1 MGKIIIQGS
10 GGGGLD
16 PDEITARA
24 SDVLKGKTT
33 IDSDGEV
40 VEGAIE
46 RRGTGGENALK
57 IGKNSDSISVS
68 FSAGYYENGNSN
80 DAMPYVKVPYS
91 LLSQTLDIDASKILE
106 TYTVAGVKGAIRVS
120 KTNKNHVKTMN
131 EGFAWS
137 DDRGLMY
144 VIRTDDNYYIPPVSE
159 GGYNYVGVAEPDL
172 KPENIIT
179 GKTIGRVKGSIP
191 VKGGT
196 SHNTNG
202 TRGGYDPP
210 SQRFYCDIERG
221 AYINNC
227 WSGYPEIGIHRD
239 VFIQNL
245 GIRPEMLRQGYS
257 LFGVQGTLPDY
268 ASGRVVFNGATFDGV
283 LVSGVADNNDS
294 IRCGIT
300 CSNVQICYKND
311 EYNKHFGSYIDRQYD
326 VNGIRDGGLNV
337 YVRNNSTNRG
347 GYEDLKAGYIL
358 KESVNLTPFRRI
370 KIGYK
375 ILNPRTYT
383 VDDARNGNPFYKA
396 HLTIVLGIMSI
407 YETDNNTQYAVEF
420 NMLYSKN
427 NKLAYKDHFF
437 SNTRNIREGNGTQQ
451 YLEIDI
457 SDKQGHF
464 YIGFGAGAEI
474 LYDTQGSVI
483 FNHIEFIN

>member
-16 PDEITARA
+16 LDEITARA

-40 VEGAIE
+40 VDGAIE
-46 RRGTGGENALK
+46 RRGTGGQNALK

-68 FSAGYYENGNSN
+68 FSAGYYEKGNSN
-80 DAMPYVKVPYS
+80 DTMPYVKVPYS
-91 LLSQTLDIDASKILE
+91 LLSQTLELNANKMLE
-106 TYTVAGVKGAIRVS
+106 NYSVAGVRGTIRVS

-131 EGFAWS
+131 EGFVWS

-210 SQRFYCDIERG
+210 TQRFYCDIERG

-245 GIRPEMLRQGYS
+245 GIRPELLRQGYS

-283 LVSGVADNNDS
+283 LVSGVADNQDKTLVTYNQS
-294 IRCGIT
+294 L
-300 CSNVQICYKND
+300 YLKNISD
-311 EYNKHFGSYIDRQYD
+311 QYYAYEYW
-326 VNGIRDGGLNV
+326 GIRDGGLRFYAINRNGYSSFSGYRGIVFDHSIDLSPFKKVKLVFHKWGNV
-337 YVRNNSTNRG
+337 RGTPNGFGRADLDLFLGKLSEIKRNNN
-347 GYEDLKAGYIL
+347 
-358 KESVNLTPFRRI
+358 
-370 KIGYK
+370 
-375 ILNPRTYT
+375 
-383 VDDARNGNPFYKA
+383 
-396 HLTIVLGIMSI
+396 I
-407 YETDNNTQYAVEF
+407 YNNCK
-420 NMLYSKN
+420 SKN
-427 NKLAYKDHFF
+427 ITNVTTSETSRHYFDDWETVEVDIAEDVGQHYVGIGINANGVYAYDQ
-437 SNTRNIREGNGTQQ
+437 SEMNV
-451 YLEIDI
+451 
-457 SDKQGHF
+457 
-464 YIGFGAGAEI
+464 
-474 LYDTQGSVI
+474 VI
-483 FNHIEFIN
+483 TYVEFIN